1 MRKKNG
7 RAKMEKKKRK
17 RENGKEKRAK
27 KKQAVK
33 SAYLFFWKL
42 SHSEQSV
49 VVI

>member
-1 MRKKNG
+1 MDKK
-7 RAKMEKKKRK
+7 
-17 RENGKEKRAK
+17 NGKEKMEKRK
-27 KKQAVK
+27 WKRKEGIEKKQAVK